1 MNLDNPCKVASG
13 FVSVLAGVWIYCLL
27 ISSIFFSRPYGEV
40 AAEQAREIGIGFS
53 VVIVLVGAAFTA
65 YSAWRARKNLPEER

>member
-1 MNLDNPCKVASG
+1 MNLDNPRKVASG

-27 ISSIFFSRPYGEV
+27 ISPIFSSRPYGEV

-65 YSAWRARKNLPEER
+65 YSAWRARKDSPEER

>member
-40 AAEQAREIGIGFS
+40 AAE
-53 VVIVLVGAAFTA
+53 
-65 YSAWRARKNLPEER
+65 